1 MTELSIVH
9 GSDSDELYSI
19 CMLNIADVDDLKN
32 NPKEQFD
39 LQSVF
44 AYLARIAQLCDKNI
58 AVLSPQ
64 WSAAKTSSIGR
75 GNEELNARHICFGD
89 FTTCQYIILPL
100 YFASE
105 TGRTGHFT
113 IGFYELNKSVIFY
126 DPLQNDASNHAKL
139 MIKQA
144 ILELAGERIRS
155 PIRIYT
161 AKPQSFNKQDD
172 GYTCGVRICLI
183 AQLYLMSDRNTYVQ
197 NLNIDAERSRM
208 LDVLYSVLPGGES
221 EIGDEL
227 FNSKI
232 NRIVLSSAALHKR
245 QQRLNESVEEKQRRL
260 SKIRSSRES
269 ETSEERESR
278 LSGLRQNQQIR
289 LESETAEERE
299 SRLSELRQN
308 QQIRLESETAD
319 ERESRLSGL
328 RQNQQ
333 IRLELETAEE
343 RESRLFILR
352 QNEEILRSSESV
364 EEREI
369 RLSNMRQNQQIRLD
383 SERSEE
389 RNVRLSN
396 LRQIENQ
403 RRATETLE
411 ERQKRLAAKR
421 ITDMNYRKNKG
432 ERIPST
438 FRRAQTINDNEEPL
452 YIGRMEFPCKHCQA
466 MHYEAE
472 RTTKNP
478 NSFNECCRH
487 GKVLLPNL
495 PEPTPFVKR
504 LLEGTE
510 QLSRNFFENIR
521 RINSSLSFASLN
533 PFPETVRTGRGPRC
547 VKVHGQITFAVNK
560 ALMAEMNEDPSHAQL
575 FILDT
580 KEATDYR

>member
-1 MTELSIVH
+1 MKELAIFH

-32 NPKEQFD
+32 NPREQFD
-39 LQSVF
+39 LQSVY

-58 AVLSPQ
+58 VVLSPQ
-64 WSAAKTSSIGR
+64 WSAVKTSSIGR

-105 TGRTGHFT
+105 TGRTGHFM

-126 DPLQNDASNHAKL
+126 DPLQNDASNPAKL

-172 GYTCGVRICLI
+172 GYTCGVRICLL

-221 EIGDEL
+221 QIGDEL

-260 SKIRSSRES
+260 SKIRSSRKT

-289 LESETAEERE
+289 LESETAEER
-299 SRLSELRQN
+299 
-308 QQIRLESETAD
+308 D
-319 ERESRLSGL
+319 
-328 RQNQQ
+328 
-333 IRLELETAEE
+333 
-343 RESRLFILR
+343 
-352 QNEEILRSSESV
+352 
-364 EEREI
+364 
-369 RLSNMRQNQQIRLD
+369 
-383 SERSEE
+383 
-389 RNVRLSN
+389 VRLSDLRRCEN
-396 LRQIENQ
+396 L
-403 RRATETLE
+403 RRATENLE

-438 FRRAQTINDNEEPL
+438 FRRAQTISDDEEPL
-452 YIGRMEFPCKHCQA
+452 YIGRMEFSCKHCQA
-466 MHYEAE
+466 LHYEGE
-472 RTTKNP
+472 RTTRNP
-478 NSFNECCRH
+478 NSFHECCRH
-487 GKVLLPNL
+487 GKVILANL
-495 PEPTPFVKR
+495 PEPTPFVKL

-510 QLSRNFFENIR
+510 QLSRNFFDNIR

-560 ALMAEMNEDPSHAQL
+560 ALMAEMNEDPTHAQL

-580 KEATDYR
+580 KEATDYRCHYIYYINIYHIFTCF